1 MAMGGAKYWAALGA
15 LGGALLL
22 SGCQS
27 TCDTCGYVET
37 VAANYRALA
46 SCVAGQRIDPP
57 FQGQPGLT
65 VDTNRQAGIF
75 GGPEVVED
83 DPAARR
89 IVVDVNRYTNA
100 GYRLIFTG
108 LTELST
114 QVRGQALGVNT
125 VYFWPEQAAP
135 LVARCSGRIVR

>member
-1 MAMGGAKYWAALGA
+1 MGGAKTAIALGA
-15 LGGALLL
+15 AGAALLA

-46 SCVAGQRIDPP
+46 SCVAGERIDPP
-57 FQGQPGLT
+57 VESRPGVV
-65 VDTNRQAGIF
+65 VDTNREAGIF

-83 DPAARR
+83 DAAARR
-89 IVVDVNRYTNA
+89 IVVDVNSYTDA

-114 QVRGQALGVNT
+114 EVRGQPLGVNT

-135 LVARCSGRIVR
+135 LVARCSGRILR